1 MGPDWSEESLQS
13 HIEIAHPH
21 LTSSEGVVQLL
32 WRSFHFYAY
41 HPFSQNSIGGRI
53 DWKAFQRAVAMLA
66 AQGADLLGVK
76 EEIESYWR
84 FDGENLY
91 DQAKLKRIFRS
102 IGTPEKST
110 ELSDES
116 RHILEEATD
125 VLAMTQ
131 PFFMHNGPHE
141 HQLTPTAQRLLGED
155 LIGTRRRVT
164 QKDLKMLLNILIRLS
179 LFKENWG
186 LSFPFGG
193 FGPTEPGADGLANI
207 LASELKGGQ
216 RQEYLGFNRVN
227 QIKHLLEGLVHII
240 DNANELILSSSV
252 TGPQE
257 SVDKDT
263 TFFAGQSA
271 ERNRI
276 IIDPVNKLA
285 TLMAFSRDSED
296 LEPLKQNDS
305 SSHALIQRENVEVL
319 FSDVTILRVSGSVPT
334 AVPGLIKANW
344 TGDPLVGIPENA
356 ELRIQ
361 GEELRSR
368 IMGFGSG

>member
-227 QIKHLLEGLVHII
+227 QIKHLLVSFPCSPSFLKRLSRLLIITAELVHSV
-240 DNANELILSSSV
+240 LSDVGRSFPARYDEQFRCSCSRV
-252 TGPQE
+252 KSYTRTGPW
-257 SVDKDT
+257 
-263 TFFAGQSA
+263 
-271 ERNRI
+271 
-276 IIDPVNKLA
+276 
-285 TLMAFSRDSED
+285 FS
-296 LEPLKQNDS
+296 
-305 SSHALIQRENVEVL
+305 LIVH
-319 FSDVTILRVSGSVPT
+319 SP
-334 AVPGLIKANW
+334 
-344 TGDPLVGIPENA
+344 
-356 ELRIQ
+356 
-361 GEELRSR
+361 
-368 IMGFGSG
+368 FGSLYS